1 MSKLKII
8 LGVITIIIV
17 STLFYFHNKV
27 DWKQKDEFHKVM
39 SQTFHPAEDGNLDPT
54 KKRSGELAEKAIKW
68 QHSDIPAEFK
78 DTKDI
83 KENLKKLVDGS
94 LVLDAKIKGNAPDST
109 IKADLT
115 EMHEVFH
122 DIVGLCKK

>member
-1 MSKLKII
+1 MSKFKIVLVLIVI
-8 LGVITIIIV
+8 LII
-17 STLFYFHNKV
+17 SAFFYFQNKV
-27 DWKQKDEFHKVM
+27 EWKQKDEFHAVM
-39 SQTFHPAEDGNLDPT
+39 SQTFHPAEEGNLEPI
-54 KKRSGELAEKAIKW
+54 KKRSSELVEKAIKW
-68 QHSDIPAEFK
+68 QYSDIPAEFK

-109 IKADLT
+109 INADLA
-115 EMHEVFH
+115 ELHEVFH